1 MAEVVIV
8 STPADAGR
16 LAAES
21 IERRLAASERP
32 VLGVA
37 TGSTPLE
44 TYRALAERGTDLTGV
59 TAFALDE
66 YVGLPDGHPEGYR
79 AVLEREFC
87 EVTGFD
93 PSRLNVPDAS
103 VEGLETAGPR
113 YESLISEAGGI
124 DVQILGIGTDGHIGF
139 NEPGSSLAS
148 RTRVKT
154 LAGQTR
160 RDNARFFAS
169 IDEVPIHCVTQ
180 GLGTIRDARH
190 LILLAFGPSKANAIR
205 AALEGPVS
213 SSVPA
218 SLIQLHPSVTVLI
231 DEPCAAKL
239 EHADY
244 YRMAYDNKPSWQTL

>member
-1 MAEVVIV
+1 M
-8 STPADAGR
+8 
-16 LAAES
+16 
-21 IERRLAASERP
+21 
-32 VLGVA
+32 
-37 TGSTPLE
+37 
-44 TYRALAERGTDLTGV
+44 
-59 TAFALDE
+59 
-66 YVGLPDGHPEGYR
+66 
-79 AVLEREFC
+79 
-87 EVTGFD
+87 
-93 PSRLNVPDAS
+93 
-103 VEGLETAGPR
+103 
-113 YESLISEAGGI
+113 
-124 DVQILGIGTDGHIGF
+124 
-139 NEPGSSLAS
+139 
-148 RTRVKT
+148 KT

>member
-21 IERRLAASERP
+21 IERRLAESERA

-44 TYRALAERGTDLTGV
+44 TYRALAERGTDLRGAA
-59 TAFALDE
+59 AFALDE

-87 EVTGFD
+87 DVTGFD
-93 PSRLNVPDAS
+93 PANLRVPDS
-103 VEGLETAGPR
+103 HPERLETAGPR
-113 YESLISEAGGI
+113 YEALIRDAGGI
-124 DVQILGIGTDGHIGF
+124 DVQLLGIGTDGHIGF

-154 LAGQTR
+154 LATQTR
-160 RDNARFFAS
+160 RDNARFFDS
-169 IDEVPIHCVTQ
+169 IDDVPIHCVTQ
-180 GLGTIRDARH
+180 GLGTIRDAGH

-205 AALEGPVS
+205 SALEGPVS

-218 SLIQLHPSVTVLI
+218 SLIQLHPSVTVLV
-231 DEPCAAKL
+231 DEPAAAKL

-244 YRMAYDNKPSWQTL
+244 YRTAYANKPVWQSL